1 MELLAFLLTAIAV
14 SLTGVMAPGSITAAT
29 IAQGTRSRYAGPL
42 ISVGHGIVEI
52 PLIFLIMFGLGVIL
66 KTDSAKIAI
75 GLIGG
80 AFLVWMG
87 LQMLRE
93 IRKPDFTPDKTYTTG
108 PILTGII
115 LSLTNPYFLFWWATV
130 GLNLAIRARDFG
142 LIAFA
147 AFALIH
153 WLCDLIWLSILSFA
167 ASAGTTILSPRNQK
181 IILALCATAL
191 IFFGALFIL
200 GAAKIYL
207 T

>member
-1 MELLAFLLTAIAV
+1 MQLLAFFLTAILI

-42 ISVGHGIVEI
+42 ISIGHGIVEI
-52 PLIFLIMFGLGVIL
+52 PLIFLIIFGLGTIL

-80 AFLVWMG
+80 AFLIWMG
-87 LQMLRE
+87 AQMLRE

-115 LSLTNPYFLFWWATV
+115 LSATNPYFLFWWATV

-147 AFALIH
+147 AFAIIH

-181 IILALCATAL
+181 IILALCAAAL
-191 IFFGALFIL
+191 IFFGVLFIID
-200 GAAKIYL
+200 AAKTYL

>member
-1 MELLAFLLTAIAV
+1 
-14 SLTGVMAPGSITAAT
+14 MAPGSITAAT

-130 GLNLAIRARDFG
+130 GLNLAIRARGFG

-167 ASAGTTILSPRNQK
+167 AFAGTTILSPRNQK
-181 IILALCATAL
+181 IILALCAAAL
-191 IFFGALFIL
+191 IFFGAWFIL

-207 T
+207 A